1 MIVLSVVRELGSDAA
16 GAPGLGSQKVAEE
29 LSGASLTQDQRT
41 GFQNGS
47 TWLVSWFPA
56 TWPPCGVTQCY
67 RSAGTQRERV
77 SFHRNAG
84 RLLRG
89 GSHGEGFPEARRHS
103 YQEDMILSLV
113 DFRDC
118 AGCCD

>member
-56 TWPPCGVTQCY
+56 TWPPCGVTPVLSQ
-67 RSAGTQRERV
+67 RWDSKGTGVFPQECRKASQRRQPWRGISRGKKAFLPGGHD
-77 SFHRNAG
+77 SFIG
-84 RLLRG
+84 
-89 GSHGEGFPEARRHS
+89 
-103 YQEDMILSLV
+103 
-113 DFRDC
+113 
-118 AGCCD
+118 